1 MKVYEA
7 LQYIQSKQKVSSSDG
22 QWAKLR
28 NKIVN
33 AESQKSLPGLNMVD
47 EMLGLY
53 QSVRSSFPHQPSLL
67 LQFIGSREHEGTT
80 TIVREL
86 GFAIGEKLHKS
97 VLIVDG
103 DRRTLG
109 MHKVLGLSPKLPLWE
124 LVERGG
130 GLEAGCTLIGKSNV
144 SLALLNEA
152 RSDSLNVGEQTNG
165 QEFWEKLRSQF
176 EFVVVDSP
184 PMSISTDGL
193 SVCAASDGVILV
205 VEAEKTRT
213 QVIASLRDRIAQ
225 HGGKVQGVVFN
236 RQRHYI
242 PEWLYRR
249 L

>member
-1 MKVYEA
+1 
-7 LQYIQSKQKVSSSDG
+7 
-22 QWAKLR
+22 
-28 NKIVN
+28 
-33 AESQKSLPGLNMVD
+33 
-47 EMLGLY
+47 
-53 QSVRSSFPHQPSLL
+53 
-67 LQFIGSREHEGTT
+67 
-80 TIVREL
+80 
-86 GFAIGEKLHKS
+86 
-97 VLIVDG
+97 
-103 DRRTLG
+103 